1 MRGDFHYGL
10 GCDLLRTR
18 ARSPT
23 NQSSGLGKIIG
34 ELNSKD
40 LDPFVT
46 EKNLRSRGE
55 QILRL
60 GFVEYLWICVF
71 LCFFH
76 CMAMLFFY
84 DFCFV
89 FFISFHL

>member
-60 GFVEYLWICVF
+60 GFVEYLWICVL
-71 LCFFH
+71 LCFFPLH
-76 CMAMLFFY
+76 GHAFF
-84 DFCFV
+84 
-89 FFISFHL
+89 L